1 MEIIK
6 RILNL
11 GQLNVLDIQ
20 YGNNL
25 EEAKYEY
32 KKLKTNLMEINYN
45 IISSELMLTHRFDSY
60 IPSFY
65 GKEQTNYNIPHA
77 KRILTQHKLSR
88 KSVYFKFAYIAKPKL
103 RKWTILSYKMHL
115 AYEWAKKTLM
125 DNLVIN
131 DPILSSK
138 GKGYVGSEE
147 WHEEAEKLMNTAKIV
162 VEITDPEEY
171 SKDKKQ
177 TIDVYIAFK
186 TITGAETNY
195 HWLF

>member
-6 RILNL
+6 RIVNL
-11 GQLNVLDIQ
+11 DQLNVLDIQ

-32 KKLKTNLMEINYN
+32 KKLMTELKEINYN
-45 IISSELMLTHRFDSY
+45 IISSELMLGHRFDSY
-60 IPSFY
+60 IPSHY
-65 GKEQTNYNIPHA
+65 GKEQADYNTPHA
-77 KRILTQHKLSR
+77 KSILTLNKLRR
-88 KSVYFKFAYIAKPKL
+88 KSVYCKFAYTAKPKL

-115 AYEWAKKTLM
+115 AYEWAKKLLM
-125 DNLVIN
+125 DELVVN
-131 DPILSSK
+131 DPILSN
-138 GKGYVGSEE
+138 KGYMGSEVWWE
-147 WHEEAEKLMNTAKIV
+147 DAENLMNTAKIT

-177 TIDVYIAFK
+177 TIDVYVDFTK
-186 TITGAETNY
+186 ITGEVKHY

>member
-11 GQLNVLDIQ
+11 DQLNVLDIQ

-32 KKLKTNLMEINYN
+32 KKLMTDLKEINYN
-45 IISSELMLTHRFDSY
+45 IISSELMLGHRFDSY
-60 IPSFY
+60 IPTHY
-65 GKEQTNYNIPHA
+65 GQNQLDYNIPHA
-77 KRILTQHKLSR
+77 KRILTEHKLFR
-88 KSVYFKFAYIAKPKL
+88 KSVYCKCADITKPKL

-125 DNLVIN
+125 DDLVIN

-147 WHEEAEKLMNTAKIV
+147 WREEAKKLMNTAKIV

-177 TIDVYIAFK
+177 TIDIYITFK
-186 TITGAETNY
+186 TITGPEINY

>member
-11 GQLNVLDIQ
+11 DQLNVLDIQ

-32 KKLKTNLMEINYN
+32 KELMTKLNEINYK
-45 IISSELMLTHRFDSY
+45 IITSELMLGHRFDSY
-60 IPSFY
+60 IPSYY
-65 GKEQTNYNIPHA
+65 GQKQQDYNIAHA
-77 KRILTQHKLSR
+77 KCILTQNRLGR
-88 KSVYFKFAYIAKPKL
+88 KSVYSKFQYTAKPKL

-115 AYEWAKKTLM
+115 AYEWAKQLLI
-125 DNLVIN
+125 DELVVN
-131 DPILSSK
+131 DPILSSQ

-147 WHEEAEKLMNTAKIV
+147 WREDAEKLMNTAKIV

-171 SKDKKQ
+171 GKDKKQ
-177 TIDVYIAFK
+177 TIDVSVSFK
-186 TITGAETNY
+186 TFTGVEKNF

>member
-11 GQLNVLDIQ
+11 DQLNVLDIQ

-32 KKLKTNLMEINYN
+32 KELMTKLNEINYK
-45 IISSELMLTHRFDSY
+45 IITSELMLGHRFDSY
-60 IPSFY
+60 IPSY
-65 GKEQTNYNIPHA
+65 YDQKQQDYNIAHA
-77 KRILTQHKLSR
+77 KCILTQNRLSR
-88 KSVYFKFAYIAKPKL
+88 KSVYSKFQYTAKPKL

-115 AYEWAKKTLM
+115 AYEWAKKLLM
-125 DNLVIN
+125 DELVVN
-131 DPILSSK
+131 GPILSSQ

-147 WHEEAEKLMNTAKIV
+147 WREEAEKLMNTAKIV
-162 VEITDPEEY
+162 VEIIDPEEY

-186 TITGAETNY
+186 TITGAEENY

>member
-6 RILNL
+6 RIVNL
-11 GQLNVLDIQ
+11 DQLNTLDIQ

-32 KKLKTNLMEINYN
+32 KKLKTDLKEINYN
-45 IISSELMLTHRFDSY
+45 IISSELMLSHRFDSD
-60 IPSFY
+60 IPSHY
-65 GKEQTNYNIPHA
+65 GKEQADYNTPHA

-88 KSVYFKFAYIAKPKL
+88 KSVYFKFAHYTKPKL

-115 AYEWAKKTLM
+115 AYEWAKKLLM
-125 DNLVIN
+125 DELVVN
-131 DPILSSK
+131 GPILSD
-138 GKGYVGSEE
+138 KGYMGSKE
-147 WHEEAEKLMNTAKIV
+147 WQEDAEKLMNRAKIT

-171 SKDKKQ
+171 GKDKKQ
-177 TIDVYIAFK
+177 TIDIYITFK
-186 TITGAETNY
+186 TITGAEKKY

>member
-11 GQLNVLDIQ
+11 DQLNVLDIQ

-32 KKLKTNLMEINYN
+32 KKLKTDLKEINYN

-65 GKEQTNYNIPHA
+65 GKEQADYNIPHA
-77 KRILTQHKLSR
+77 KRILTQHKFSR
-88 KSVYFKFAYIAKPKL
+88 KSVYLNFVHTAKPKL
-103 RKWTILSYKMHL
+103 KKWTILSYKMHL
-115 AYEWAKKTLM
+115 AYEWAKKLLM
-125 DNLVIN
+125 DELVVN

-147 WHEEAEKLMNTAKIV
+147 WREEAKKLMNTAKII

-171 SKDKKQ
+171 GKDKKQ
-177 TIDVYIAFK
+177 TIDIYITLK
-186 TITGAETNY
+186 TINGVEKNY

>member
-11 GQLNVLDIQ
+11 DQLNVLDIQ

-32 KKLKTNLMEINYN
+32 KKLMTNLKEINYN

-60 IPSFY
+60 IPTHY
-65 GKEQTNYNIPHA
+65 GQSQLDYNIPHA
-77 KRILTQHKLSR
+77 KRILTEHKLYR
-88 KSVYFKFAYIAKPKL
+88 KSVYSKFQYTAKPKL

-115 AYEWAKKTLM
+115 AYEWAKQLLM
-125 DNLVIN
+125 DELVVN

-147 WHEEAEKLMNTAKIV
+147 WREEAEKLMNTAKIV

-171 SKDKKQ
+171 GKDKKQ
-177 TIDVYIAFK
+177 TIDIYITLK
-186 TITGAETNY
+186 TINGVEKNY

>member
-11 GQLNVLDIQ
+11 DQLDVLDIQ

-32 KKLKTNLMEINYN
+32 KELMTKLNEINYK
-45 IISSELMLTHRFDSY
+45 IITSELMLGHRFDSY
-60 IPSFY
+60 IPSYY
-65 GKEQTNYNIPHA
+65 GQKQQDYNIAYA
-77 KRILTQHKLSR
+77 KCMLTLNRFSR
-88 KSVYFKFAYIAKPKL
+88 QGVYSKFQYTAKPKL

-115 AYEWAKKTLM
+115 AYEWAKKLLM
-125 DNLVIN
+125 DELVVN
-131 DPILSSK
+131 DPILSSQ

-147 WHEEAEKLMNTAKIV
+147 WQEEAEKLMNTAKIV

-177 TIDVYIAFK
+177 TIDVSVSFK
-186 TITGAETNY
+186 TFTGVEKNF
-195 HWLF
+195 HCLF